1 MPPSRR
7 RGLPAAVAALVVL
20 TTAGPATS
28 ADAAPTSPSPRAT
41 VTPGPA
47 TTRTVTLIT
56 GDKATV
62 TANGSRRSVTSVT
75 DPQGRTGGAHVMTV
89 GDDIYVYPDAALPY
103 IASGALDEHLFN
115 VTELLADGY
124 DDARSDHL
132 PLIVTYTDAAARSR
146 SAKTPE
152 GARRTLTLSSIQGA
166 AISAD
171 HAQAADF
178 WSSLTGTPTG
188 SAGARTAGAASPS
201 GRLTDGIAK
210 VWLDGKAKAT
220 LSDTT
225 AQIGAPEVWA
235 GGDTGQGVDVAV
247 LDTGIDAAHPD
258 FAGRIAATQSFV
270 PDEDVTDRHGHGT
283 HVASTVAGTG
293 AASGGTEKGVAPGA
307 SLHIGKVLDNLG
319 NGQDSWILAGME
331 WAARD
336 QHAKVVSMSLG
347 GGPTDGTD
355 PLSQAVNRLSEET
368 GALFVIAAGNS
379 GPAPYSVSAPGAA
392 DAALTVGA
400 VHGPGKGV
408 DQLASF
414 SSRGPRVGDN
424 AIKPDLTAPGVDV
437 LAARSQYAP
446 EGEGAYQTM
455 SGTSMATPHVAGAA
469 ALLAAKHPDWTGQQ
483 LKDALVSTTSSTQRF
498 SPFQAGSGRL
508 DVAAAVKAT
517 LVASGIA
524 FAQAHYPYTPGQTVR
539 KDVTY
544 TNTGA
549 EPVTVDLSLSRDQLP
564 EGLFTLTDTRLTV
577 PAHGTAT
584 IGVITHLDAA
594 QDNAAYSGLLT
605 ATGADGTVLTRTPV
619 GVNKEGRRVTL
630 SVTAKDRHG
639 AALPGT
645 LVLKDVEH
653 NTAPKMYEID
663 ASGRMS
669 LRLSPGTYSAWMN
682 TAVPG
687 IDGTHTLGFAMFSA
701 PQIDLDADRTVRFD
715 AADLRKAAAFTPQ
728 PTANQFMRVDQYR
741 TNSGLFPFLD
751 SYMPEYWRYDSLWVT
766 PTPKV
771 TKGSYVFATRWRQVQ
786 PPLTF
791 SAGSQAYDDVVIQSL
806 SPKLPEGTGS
816 YRAVWAGD
824 GSAADF
830 REVRVRGQ
838 VAVVRRSDS
847 VPAPDQAAA
856 AAKAGAR
863 QLLILNDGYGK
874 LDPWADLPDAAPL
887 PVASLGTDD
896 SARLLSRIR
905 KTGTATLKVVSHPY
919 PRYVYDLVR
928 HYDGAVPRD
937 PSYRPGPGELARIDD
952 EFRNTKQGE
961 AVQYRED
968 VSVIFDSPMLI
979 QPTAVAAQGTLTSWV
994 SAGTD
999 ARWVSS
1005 ASMRDLY
1012 QGGVARSYQS
1022 RSTTSETW
1030 FSPIQH
1036 PRLLNDDINW
1046 RAPYRTGDIIS
1057 TSRLPAW
1064 GDSGGHGGV
1073 AWVDA
1078 DTTKISLYQGDQ
1090 LLGEDFNERII
1101 SAEGLSPDPLPYR
1114 IVVEGKRNLPDR
1126 PYSTRTRTEWAFTS
1140 ATTDYTVLTPLP
1152 LVQLDYAVPTD
1163 LSGKAHRRTGL
1174 TVTPSQ
1180 LTGAAGTGAIRTVTL
1195 EVSYDDGATW
1205 HKATLRQSGGNW
1217 KAQLDAPAR
1226 ARFASLRTTAR
1237 DTEGNSVS
1245 QTLIRAFGLK

>member
-1 MPPSRR
+1 MT
-7 RGLPAAVAALVVL
+7 AAVAALVVL
-20 TTAGPATS
+20 TATGPAAS
-28 ADAAPTSPSPRAT
+28 ADAAPTPPSPTAIAAA
-41 VTPGPA
+41 GP
-47 TTRTVTLIT
+47 TIVRTVTLIT

-62 TANGSRRSVTSVT
+62 TANGSRHSVTSVT
-75 DPQGRTGGAHVMTV
+75 DPQGRTGGAHVMSV
-89 GDDIYVYPDAALPY
+89 GDDIYVYPDAALPF

-146 SAKTPE
+146 AMKTRE
-152 GARRTLTLSSIQGA
+152 GASRPLALSSIQGA
-166 AISAD
+166 AISAE
-171 HAQAADF
+171 HARAANF
-178 WSSLTGTPTG
+178 WASLIG
-188 SAGARTAGAASPS
+188 AGAASTRARSAGSAPAVLA
-201 GRLTDGIAK
+201 GGIAK
-210 VWLDGKAKAT
+210 VWLDGKVKAT

-258 FAGRIAATQSFV
+258 FAGRIVATESFV
-270 PDEDVTDRHGHGT
+270 PGQDVTDRQGHGT

-293 AASGGTEKGVAPGA
+293 AASGGKEKGVAPGA
-307 SLHIGKVLDNLG
+307 GLHIGKVLDNDG
-319 NGQDSWILAGME
+319 SGQDSWILAGME

-368 GALFVIAAGNS
+368 GTLFVIAAGNS
-379 GPAPYSVSAPGAA
+379 GPGPYSVGAPGAA

-408 DQLASF
+408 DQLAEF

-437 LAARSQYAP
+437 LAARSQYAA

-483 LKDALVSTTSSTQRF
+483 LKDALVSTTASTERF

-508 DVAAAVKAT
+508 DIAAAVKAT
-517 LVASGIA
+517 LFASGSA
-524 FAQAHYPYTPGQTVR
+524 FAQTHYPYTPGQTVH
-539 KDVTY
+539 KAVTY
-544 TNTGA
+544 ANTGG
-549 EPVTVDLSLSRDQLP
+549 EPVTVDLSLSGHQLP
-564 EGLFTLTDTRLTV
+564 EGLFTLTDSRVTV

-584 IGVITHLDAA
+584 VGVITHLDAA
-594 QDNAAYSGLLT
+594 ENNAAYSSRLT

-630 SVTAKDRHG
+630 SVTAKDRRG

-645 LVLKDVEH
+645 FVLKDIER
-653 NTAPKMYEID
+653 NTTPKMYEID
-663 ASGRMS
+663 ASGRMT
-669 LRLSPGTYSAWMN
+669 LRLPPGTYSAWMN

-715 AADLRKAAAFTPQ
+715 AANLRKAAAYTPQ

-741 TNSGLFPFLD
+741 TNRDLFPFMD

-771 TKGSYVFATRWRQVQ
+771 TKGSYIFATRWRQIQ
-786 PPLTF
+786 PPLSF
-791 SAGSQAYDDVVIQSL
+791 SSGSQTYDDVVIQSL
-806 SPKLPEGTGS
+806 SPALPEGTGS

-824 GSAADF
+824 GSDADF
-830 REVRVRGQ
+830 RKLKVRGQ
-838 VAVVRRSDS
+838 VAVVRRSDTVS
-847 VPAPDQAAA
+847 APDQAEA

-887 PVASLGTDD
+887 PTASLGTDD
-896 SARLLSRIR
+896 GARLLSRIR
-905 KTGTATLKVVSHPY
+905 KPGTATLKVVSHPH
-919 PRYVYDLVR
+919 PRYLYDLVR
-928 HYDGAVPRD
+928 HHDGAIPRE
-937 PSYRPGPGELARIDD
+937 PSYRPESGELARIDE
-952 EFRNTKQGE
+952 EFRDTKQDE
-961 AVQYRED
+961 AVEYRED
-968 VSVIFDSPMLI
+968 VSAIFDSPMLI
-979 QPTAVAAQGTLTSWV
+979 QPTPVPAQGTLTSWV
-994 SAGTD
+994 TAGADIRWISSAG
-999 ARWVSS
+999 
-1005 ASMRDLY
+1005 MRDLG
-1012 QGGVARSYQS
+1012 QMGLTRSYKP
-1022 RSTTSETW
+1022 RSTTSESW
-1030 FSPIQH
+1030 FSPIQR
-1036 PRLLNDDINW
+1036 PRLLNDGIGW
-1046 RAPYRTGDIIS
+1046 RAPFRVGNIIS
-1057 TSRLPAW
+1057 TSAAPAW
-1064 GDSGGHGGV
+1064 GDSGGHAGV
-1073 AWVDA
+1073 VWVDG
-1078 DTTKISLYQGDQ
+1078 DSSKISLYQGDQ
-1090 LLGEDFNERII
+1090 LLGEDVNERIVTV
-1101 SAEGLSPDPLPYR
+1101 EGLSPDALPYR
-1114 IVVEGKRNLPDR
+1114 IVVEGKRNRPDR
-1126 PYSTRTRTEWAFTS
+1126 PYSTRTRTEWGFIS
-1140 ATTDYTVLTPLP
+1140 STTDYTVITPLP
-1152 LVQLDYAVPTD
+1152 LVQLDYAVATD
-1163 LSGKAHRRTGL
+1163 LSGKARRRTGL
-1174 TVTPSQ
+1174 TVTPTH
-1180 LTGAAGTGAIRTVTL
+1180 LKGAAGAGAIRTVTL

-1205 HKATLRQSGGNW
+1205 RRTTLRQSGGGW
-1217 KAQLDAPAR
+1217 KAQLDAPSR

-1237 DTEGNSVS
+1237 DTKGNSVS
-1245 QTLIRAFGLK
+1245 QTVIRAFGLK